1 MYIYLFLDINRNKNE
16 LSASKSTSKDK
27 EQYQKTPQ
35 DDIHADFPLVDD
47 EQNAEDEQK
56 NDNDKMNDN
65 DMDNDDEENDG
76 IDLNNTLFAG
86 SKLMKSSFVDNY
98 QKSLRHEVFTYNDIN
113 ELNPDNINNINSSKN
128 EEEKINNNNNNN
140 IKVNNKKKYEMDDII
155 NDNQLSKYAK
165 RKLKKYRK
173 LGNLIERSR
182 DSDLCIV
189 TMPFPRAEYT
199 SYEYM
204 KILQSLT
211 PKNMNNLIFVRGN
224 QDQVL
229 TFAL

>member
-1 MYIYLFLDINRNKNE
+1 MGKNE
-16 LSASKSTSKDK
+16 EKKQSEHLD
-27 EQYQKTPQ
+27 
-35 DDIHADFPLVDD
+35 V
-47 EQNAEDEQK
+47 
-56 NDNDKMNDN
+56 
-65 DMDNDDEENDG
+65 
-76 IDLNNTLFAG
+76 IDLNNTLFSG

-98 QKSLRHEVFTYNDIN
+98 QKSLKHEVFTYDHLDD
-113 ELNPDNINNINSSKN
+113 LNPMNDSKKYKKNKSRSNSKN
-128 EEEKINNNNNNN
+128 
-140 IKVNNKKKYEMDDII
+140 EMDDIL
-155 NDNQLSKYAK
+155 NDHKLS
-165 RKLKKYRK
+165 KYRK
-173 LGNLIERSR
+173 LGQLIERSR

-211 PKNMNNLIFVRGN
+211 PNNMNNLLFVRGN